1 MPSHIPEGFHTVTPY
16 LVVPGVARLLDFLRE
31 AFGAEELGRYAGP
44 DGRIMH
50 ALVKI
55 GDAMVEMG
63 EPSGDWAPMP
73 CSLHLYVEDAD
84 AVYARAIQAG
94 ATSLYEPDV
103 KAYGD
108 REAGVRDPSGN
119 FWYIAT
125 RQEQVSP
132 EEFEQR
138 AAAAQAPA

>member
-16 LVVPGVARLLDFLRE
+16 LVVPGVARLIHFLRE

-50 ALVKI
+50 AVVRI

-63 EPSGDWAPMP
+63 EPSGECAPMP

-84 AVYARAIQAG
+84 AVYARAIRAG
-94 ATSLYEPDV
+94 GASLYEPGD
-103 KAYGD
+103 KPYGD
-108 REAGVRDPSGN
+108 REGGVRDPSGN

-125 RQEQVSP
+125 HREQVSP
-132 EEFEQR
+132 EEYER
-138 AAAAQAPA
+138 RTAAAQ